1 MSFDYLIVVNFYPQ
15 YMGNLCLV
23 IIQFGS
29 LQDDI
34 LVPAINPQVPLE
46 LSRLTASSSLY
57 HRKGRR
63 VINADLHISA
73 CPPWSGSRREWLKK

>member
-1 MSFDYLIVVNFYPQ
+1 MSFDCLIVVNSTPQ
-15 YMGNLCLV
+15 YMVRDLCVV

-34 LVPAINPQVPLE
+34 LVSAINPQVPLE
-46 LSRLTASSSLY
+46 LSRPTAASSLY

-63 VINADLHISA
+63 VINADTFIPQFVHPGAVAEESD
-73 CPPWSGSRREWLKK
+73 

>member
-1 MSFDYLIVVNFYPQ
+1 MSFDCLVNFTHVTVH
-15 YMGNLCLV
+15 GGLCVV

-46 LSRLTASSSLY
+46 LSRPTAASSLY

-63 VINADLHISA
+63 VINADTFIPQLIHPGA
-73 CPPWSGSRREWLKK
+73 VAEESG